1 MPSINDFVGKKNGK
15 KGSEWSLPTI
25 SKPASTPQRRPGRRE
40 NIPLQAEERDTELQV
55 TQSLAAPMPSDST
68 SKPTTNLQQTENK
81 PTTEVA
87 TKLQQSPNKV
97 TTDEAGVSGRKRETY
112 NKLPTQLTTL
122 STTNLQRTH
131 NKLTTTAA
139 FLSLIG
145 LQRRIVLFLY
155 ELCRSQGKRLT
166 ETVSISNVAANCETT
181 VRAAQETI
189 RRLEVKGFIRRVG
202 YKNGRGGWT
211 TYELPEG
218 VYKELFQL
226 ESSNKLTPKL
236 QQTPNKPPTE
246 LTTQLT
252 TSPSSSS
259 SVLDS
264 KNLKTTTTE
273 ADFSDKKDQLYSAWN
288 SVDLSPLAEFGFTQS
303 HVIQLAR
310 DGKLSVEEVQDS
322 IHFFAFDLKR
332 NGKGKEIKGPPVSF
346 FMGILRKGVPY
357 APPSNFESPEE
368 AARRLYVESKRRLK
382 ERRESQEQEIKE
394 LEFSE
399 WRNELTREA
408 INGIV
413 PEVSRSFPKL
423 SESALKAHF
432 DENVWPERR
441 AAVPGLVAAEQ
452 ADIRHQ
458 IEQSL
463 EQGSTS

>member
-25 SKPASTPQRRPGRRE
+25 SKPASTPQRRPGRSE
-40 NIPLQAEERDTELQV
+40 NIPLQAEERDTELQI
-55 TQSLAAPMPSDST
+55 TQSPAAQLPPDST
-68 SKPTTNLQQTENK
+68 PEPTTNLQQTGNK
-81 PTTEVA
+81 HTTEPT
-87 TKLQQSPNKV
+87 TKLQQTHNKA
-97 TTDEAGVSGRKRETY
+97 TTDEVEFSGTKRETY
-112 NKLPTQLTTL
+112 NKLPTQLTTV
-122 STTNLQRTH
+122 STTNLQQTH
-131 NKLTTTAA
+131 DKLTTTAT
-139 FLSLIG
+139 FLSLVG
-145 LQRRIVLFLY
+145 LQRRVVLFLY

-166 ETVSISNVAANCETT
+166 EAVSISNVATNCETT

-218 VYKELFQL
+218 FYKELFQL

-236 QQTPNKPPTE
+236 QQTPNKLPTE

-252 TSPSSSS
+252 TTPSSSS

-264 KNLKTTTTE
+264 KNLKTTTKTE
-273 ADFSDKKDQLYSAWN
+273 VMDENDQRYSAWN
-288 SVDLSPLAEFGFTQS
+288 SVDPSPLAEFGFTQS

-322 IHFFAFDLKR
+322 IQFFAFDLKR

-357 APPSNFESPEE
+357 APPANFESPEE

-399 WRNELTREA
+399 WRKELTREA
-408 INGIV
+408 INAIV
-413 PEVSRSFPKL
+413 PGMVLHIAPAR
-423 SESALKAHF
+423 ESSLKAHF
-432 DENVWPERR
+432 DENVWPDRR

-452 ADIRHQ
+452 ADIRQQ

>member
-1 MPSINDFVGKKNGK
+1 MD
-15 KGSEWSLPTI
+15 
-25 SKPASTPQRRPGRRE
+25 
-40 NIPLQAEERDTELQV
+40 LQALLKKTESRSTKIKGTRAAPSVATEERPYTNDLAPPAPAQ
-55 TQSLAAPMPSDST
+55 QSLAAAKSR
-68 SKPTTNLQQTENK
+68 TNREQIENRTENK
-81 PTTEVA
+81 PGTNREQTGSETENNAPSSPVA
-87 TKLQQSPNKV
+87 PDQT
-97 TTDEAGVSGRKRETY
+97 G
-112 NKLPTQLTTL
+112 NKLGAQPGTELRTNREQIENKSGTEPRFLAL
-122 STTNLQRTH
+122 S
-131 NKLTTTAA
+131 
-139 FLSLIG
+139 G
-145 LQRRIVLFLY
+145 LQRGTVLFMY
-155 ELCRSQGKRLT
+155 SLCRAAGTRATENVRLDAIASNLETTPGAIKETIKRL
-166 ETVSISNVAANCETT
+166 VA
-181 VRAAQETI
+181 
-189 RRLEVKGFIRRVG
+189 KGFIQRVDFRA
-202 YKNGRGGWT
+202 GRGGFSS
-211 TYELPEG
+211 YALPEG
-218 VYKELFQL
+218 IYRQLFEL
-226 ESSNKLTPKL
+226 ESGNKLGTNREQTGNKL
-236 QQTPNKPPTE
+236 GAQPG
-246 LTTQLT
+246 TQLG

-264 KNLKTTTTE
+264 KSLKTTTTE
-273 ADFSDKKDQLYSAWN
+273 AEFTDKKDQQYSAWN
-288 SVDLSPLAEFGFTQS
+288 SVDPSPLAEFGFTQS

-357 APPSNFESPEE
+357 APPSNFENPEE

-382 ERRESQEQEIKE
+382 ERRESQVQEIKE

>member
-1 MPSINDFVGKKNGK
+1 M
-15 KGSEWSLPTI
+15 
-25 SKPASTPQRRPGRRE
+25 STQ
-40 NIPLQAEERDTELQV
+40 QT
-55 TQSLAAPMPSDST
+55 T
-68 SKPTTNLQQTENK
+68 SKP
-81 PTTEVA
+81 
-87 TKLQQSPNKV
+87 
-97 TTDEAGVSGRKRETY
+97 RKRVPRPELSIFEEELNVPF
-112 NKLPTQLTTL
+112 NKKEFLPDLPPHARDLPAPPTPADPTESGHKPDTNRAQSEHKADTKPDTNRAQSGHKQIGVPRALNKTGHKADTEADTGSDTKRTQTAHKAD
-122 STTNLQRTH
+122 TNSG
-131 NKLTTTAA
+131 
-139 FLSLIG
+139 FSSLVG
-145 LQRRIVLFLY
+145 LQREVAIFVYRACQYARAQVTDP
-155 ELCRSQGKRLT
+155 LT
-166 ETVSISNVAANCETT
+166 LEHISISLKIRIGSVKTT
-181 VRAAQETI
+181 L
-189 RRLEVKGFIRRVG
+189 RRLEEKAILERVEFRT
-202 YKNGRGGWT
+202 GRGGWSK
-211 TYELPEG
+211 YCLPETIFR
-218 VYKELFQL
+218 EMLQL
-226 ESSNKLTPKL
+226 ETGHKLDTNRT
-236 QQTPNKPPTE
+236 QIEHKPDTE
-246 LTTQLT
+246 ADTEPDTRR
-252 TSPSSSS
+252 SSSS
-259 SVLDS
+259 SLLDS

-273 ADFSDKKDQLYSAWN
+273 AEFADKKDQQYSAWN
-288 SVDLSPLAEFGFTQS
+288 SVDPSPLAEFGFTQS

-452 ADIRHQ
+452 ADIRQQ

>member
-1 MPSINDFVGKKNGK
+1 MD
-15 KGSEWSLPTI
+15 
-25 SKPASTPQRRPGRRE
+25 
-40 NIPLQAEERDTELQV
+40 LQALLKKTESRSTKIKGTRAAPSVATEERPYTNDLAPPVPSPAQPPLAVVKPGTNREQTGNELRTNREQ
-55 TQSLAAPMPSDST
+55 TGIGTGNNAKSALAFSPET
-68 SKPTTNLQQTENK
+68 GNK
-81 PTTEVA
+81 PGPQPGTESGTNREQTGNKPGTTPRF
-87 TKLQQSPNKV
+87 L
-97 TTDEAGVSGRKRETY
+97 
-112 NKLPTQLTTL
+112 TL
-122 STTNLQRTH
+122 S
-131 NKLTTTAA
+131 
-139 FLSLIG
+139 G
-145 LQRRIVLFLY
+145 LQRGTVLFLY
-155 ELCRSQGKRLT
+155 SLCRAGGTRTTEYVRLEAIATSLETTPGAIKETIKRL
-166 ETVSISNVAANCETT
+166 VA
-181 VRAAQETI
+181 
-189 RRLEVKGFIRRVG
+189 KGFIQRVD
-202 YKNGRGGWT
+202 YRAGRGGFSS
-211 TYELPEG
+211 YALPES
-218 VYKELFQL
+218 VYRHLFEL
-226 ESSNKLTPKL
+226 ETGNKLGTNRE
-236 QQTPNKPPTE
+236 QIENKSGAQLGTE
-246 LTTQLT
+246 PG
-252 TSPSSSS
+252 TSAPSSS

-273 ADFSDKKDQLYSAWN
+273 AEFADKNDQQYSAWN
-288 SVDLSPLAEFGFTQS
+288 SVDPSPLAEFGFTQS

-452 ADIRHQ
+452 ADIRQQ

-463 EQGSTS
+463 EQRITS